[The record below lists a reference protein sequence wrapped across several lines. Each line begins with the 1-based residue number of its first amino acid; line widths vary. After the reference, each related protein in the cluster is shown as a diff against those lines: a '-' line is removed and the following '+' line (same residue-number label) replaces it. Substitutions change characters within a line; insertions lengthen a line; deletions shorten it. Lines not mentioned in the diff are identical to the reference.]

1 MLSTRYQ
8 ANWNHRDAKWA
19 SQSFSKGASAR
30 VPNTDANV
38 HATATQLISI
48 WLIPL
53 PLLLSHGTSVVG
65 NGVNPYVLP
74 VHCHSYSV
82 VSDLT
87 CVWCRINPLS
97 NSWLQ
102 QITPIYLN
110 GFTIVTAISIDEV
123 TTWACTFQ
131 SSAIRAT
138 GKLIRSHRQQ
148 LSSSQIGSGL
158 GRGLQTFWSH
168 MQRRMWGW
176 WVKEGFRWQQL
187 RETMEGIKQT
197 STLASRLIMIT
208 ISSIPTSFNDLG
220 PNTHLNSTMMGFLAI
235 NWAYALIRT
244 LGHKNRI
251 THSVCKSLPS

>member
-1 MLSTRYQ
+1 MQ
-8 ANWNHRDAKWA
+8 N
-19 SQSFSKGASAR
+19 G
-30 VPNTDANV
+30 
-38 HATATQLISI
+38 
-48 WLIPL
+48 
-53 PLLLSHGTSVVG
+53 LLSHSQKGPQLKSQTQMPMFMQLPPNLFPYGSYPSHPYFHMAPQWLG
-65 NGVNPYVLP
+65 MGVNPYVLP

-87 CVWCRINPLS
+87 CVWCRINPLN

-138 GKLIRSHRQQ
+138 RKLIRSHRQQ

-176 WVKEGFRWQQL
+176 WVKEGFWWQQL
-187 RETMEGIKQT
+187 QETMEGMKQT
-197 STLASRLIMIT
+197 STLALRLIMIT
-208 ISSIPTSFNDLG
+208 IGSIPTSFNDLG
-220 PNTHLNSTMMGFLAI
+220 PNTYLHSTMMGFLAI
-235 NWAYALIRT
+235 NW
-244 LGHKNRI
+244 
-251 THSVCKSLPS
+251 